1 VSEERES
8 ERERETS
15 IVGPWIVFKA
25 MKLSKSVAL
34 ARRIEIGIWW

>member
-1 VSEERES
+1 VRREKVK
-8 ERERETS
+8 ERETN

-34 ARRIEIGIWW
+34 ARRVEIGIWW